1 VQEWGVAAC
10 LSSALFGVFKM
21 DMSPIASFETAR
33 EFVASPSGRSL
44 VSYRSVPPLAIIA
57 DTLAITAGCA
67 IWCAQSGGDGGSVAM
82 LTLGIAP
89 IACALF
95 VCSAKLAGLYQ
106 PSTILSENMRLH
118 VVTSLW
124 LCTVTLLGVSTF
136 ALGKEVAPET
146 GVTLALEGLIWLLAH
161 RVCWRLFV
169 RRDSAKGTTAGRKAL
184 LIHQG
189 ASPDANAASELQRH
203 GIHIEYRLNLGAP
216 DDEALIRQ
224 RIELAVAIAQNSD
237 VDEILIAADVR
248 DWQRLKLHLT
258 LLRQLPLPVSLI
270 APDWLAD
277 FVKQPA
283 QIVGS
288 SALVELQ
295 HPPLTIVQRAAKR
308 LMDIAISMVALALL
322 WPFMTLIAVVI
333 QLDSRGPVLFR
344 QTRIGFNGKAF
355 KIYKFRTMNVL
366 EDGPGI
372 RQATSEDKRTTT
384 FGRWLRRTSID
395 ELPQLL
401 NVLMGDMSVVG
412 PRPHAASH
420 DSEFG
425 RAIAN
430 YAFRRQM
437 KPGITGWAQ
446 VSGFRG
452 ATPEVD
458 LMTNRIQMDML
469 YIERWSIW
477 LDIRIILQTPSA
489 VLRGLNAY

>member
-1 VQEWGVAAC
+1 
-10 LSSALFGVFKM
+10 
-21 DMSPIASFETAR
+21 MSPIASLETAR

-44 VSYRSVPPLAIIA
+44 VSYRSVPALAIIA
-57 DTLAITAGCA
+57 DTLAITVACA
-67 IWCAQSGGDGGSVAM
+67 VWSFQSGADGGGVAM

-106 PSTILSENMRLH
+106 PSTILSEHMRLH
-118 VVTSLW
+118 VVASLW
-124 LCTVTLLGVSTF
+124 LCTATLLGVSAF
-136 ALGKEVAPET
+136 ALGKEVDPLA
-146 GVTLALEGLIWLLAH
+146 GVALALGGLISLLAH

-169 RRDSAKGTTAGRKAL
+169 RRDSARRTTAGRKAV

-189 ASPDANAASELQRH
+189 ASLDANAAPELQQH
-203 GIHIEYRLNLGAP
+203 GIHIEYRLNLGTP

-237 VDEILIAADVR
+237 VDEILIAADVQ
-248 DWQRLKLHLT
+248 DWQRLKPHLT
-258 LLRQLPLPVSLI
+258 PLRQLPLPVSLI
-270 APDWLAD
+270 ARDWLVD

-308 LMDIAISMVALALL
+308 LIDIAISMAALAVL
-322 WPFMTLIAVVI
+322 WPFMILIAVMI
-333 QLDSRGPVLFR
+333 QIDSRGPVLFR

-372 RQATSEDKRTTT
+372 QQATSQDKRTTE

-425 RAIAN
+425 RAIGN

-477 LDIRIILQTPSA
+477 LDIRIILQTPFA

>member
-1 VQEWGVAAC
+1 
-10 LSSALFGVFKM
+10 M
-21 DMSPIASFETAR
+21 DMSPIASLETAR
-33 EFVASPSGRSL
+33 EFAASPSGRSL
-44 VSYRSVPPLAIIA
+44 VSYRSVAPLAITA
-57 DTLAITAGCA
+57 DTLAITAACA
-67 IWCAQSGGDGGSVAM
+67 IWSVQSGADGGGVAM
-82 LTLGIAP
+82 LTLAIAP

-124 LCTVTLLGVSTF
+124 LCTVALLGVSTF
-136 ALGKEVAPET
+136 ALGKQVDPET
-146 GVTLALEGLIWLLAH
+146 GVALALDGLISLFAH

-169 RRDSAKGTTAGRKAL
+169 RRDSAKGTTAGRKAV

-189 ASPDANAASELQRH
+189 ASLDANAAPELQQH
-203 GIHIEYRLNLGAP
+203 GIHIEYRLNLGTP
-216 DDEALIRQ
+216 DNEALIRQ

-248 DWQRLKLHLT
+248 DWQRLKPHLA

-270 APDWLAD
+270 ARDWLVD
-277 FVKQPA
+277 FVRQPA

-295 HPPLTIVQRAAKR
+295 HPPLSIMQRAAKR
-308 LMDIAISMVALALL
+308 LMDVAISMAALALL
-322 WPFMTLIAVVI
+322 WPFMTLIAVMI

-372 RQATSEDKRTTT
+372 QQATSEDKRTTT

-446 VSGFRG
+446 VSGLRG
-452 ATPEVD
+452 ATPGVD

-477 LDIRIILQTPSA
+477 LDIRIILQTPFA

>member
-1 VQEWGVAAC
+1 
-10 LSSALFGVFKM
+10 M
-21 DMSPIASFETAR
+21 DMSPIASLETAR
-33 EFVASPSGRSL
+33 EFIASPSGRSF
-44 VSYRSVPPLAIIA
+44 VSYRSVAPLAIIA
-57 DTLAITAGCA
+57 DTLAITAACA
-67 IWCAQSGGDGGSVAM
+67 VWSFQSEGSGGEVAM

-89 IACALF
+89 IASALF
-95 VCSAKLAGLYQ
+95 VCSTKLAGLYQ
-106 PSTILSENMRLH
+106 PSTILSENMPFH
-118 VVTSLW
+118 VVALLW
-124 LCTVTLLGVSTF
+124 LCTAALLGVSDF
-136 ALGKEVAPET
+136 ALGKEVDPEN
-146 GVTLALEGLIWLLAH
+146 GVALAVYGLILLLAH
-161 RVCWRLFV
+161 RMCWRLFI
-169 RRDSAKGTTAGRKAL
+169 RRGSAKGTTAGRKAV

-189 ASPDANAASELQRH
+189 TSLEADAAPELQQY

-216 DDEALIRQ
+216 DDEAQIRQ

-237 VDEILIAADVR
+237 VDEILIAADVQ
-248 DWQRLKLHLT
+248 DWQRLKPHLR

-270 APDWLAD
+270 ARDWLAD

-288 SALVELQ
+288 AALVELQ

-308 LMDIAISMVALALL
+308 LIDIFISTAALALL
-322 WPFMTLIAVVI
+322 WPFMMLIAVMI
-333 QLDSRGPVLFR
+333 QIDTQGPVLFR

-355 KIYKFRTMNVL
+355 KIFKFRTMNVL

-372 RQATSEDKRTTT
+372 QQATSEDKRTTT

-412 PRPHAASH
+412 PRPHAVSH
-420 DSEFG
+420 DGEFG

-477 LDIRIILQTPSA
+477 LDIRIILQTPFA